1 MAKAAKKRDKK
12 YKPRAV
18 YYPGVIIQ
26 MHSFDAF
33 EKALDD
39 FLVNQEVETDHE
51 GTFIY
56 KNAGVVQSFASTL
69 FVYTRLAHI
78 HGVRTG
84 NQYNLLPLSILQNR
98 MYERRGFDE
107 EEIEAA
113 RECLT
118 ICRQIIS
125 KIPQKE
131 RIDICQGLKTTLE
144 FEKHIEPS
152 ITNPDAMITKMASV
166 MGDIGEELVF
176 ERNKEYQALV
186 EEFPDDARIKL
197 LRDEY
202 SKFMTAYR
210 FKKRLEISNKGLS

>member
-1 MAKAAKKRDKK
+1 MAKATKKRDKK
-12 YKPRAV
+12 YVPRKV

-39 FLVNQEVETDHE
+39 FLINQEVETDHE

-78 HGVRTG
+78 HGIRTG
-84 NQYNLLPLSILQNR
+84 NNYNLHPLAILQNR

-113 RECLT
+113 RKCLT

-125 KIPQKE
+125 KIPQSE
-131 RIDICQGLKTTLE
+131 RIDICQGLKTTLAV
-144 FEKHIEPS
+144 EKHIEAK
-152 ITNPDAMITKMASV
+152 ITDPEAMIGKMASI
-166 MGDIGEELVF
+166 MGDIGEDLVF

-186 EEFPDDARIKL
+186 EEFPDDVRIRL

-202 SKFMTAYR
+202 SKFLTAYR
-210 FKKRLEISNKGLS
+210 FKKRLDLSNKGL

>member
-1 MAKAAKKRDKK
+1 MAKPAKKRDKK
-12 YKPRAV
+12 YVPRPV

-33 EKALDD
+33 EQALDT
-39 FLVNQEVETDHE
+39 FLSTQEVETDHE

-56 KNAGVVQSFASTL
+56 KNAGVTQSFASTL

-84 NQYNLLPLSILQNR
+84 NEYNLHPLAILQNR

-113 RECLT
+113 RSCLT

-131 RIDICQGLKTTLE
+131 RIDICQGLKTTLAA
-144 FEKHIEPS
+144 EKHLDAK
-152 ITNPDAMITKMASV
+152 ITNPDAMIAKMSSI
-166 MGDIGEELVF
+166 MGDIGEDLVN
-176 ERNKEYQALV
+176 ERDKEYQALV
-186 EEFPDDARIKL
+186 EEFPDDIRIKL

-202 SKFMTAYR
+202 SKFATAYR
-210 FKKRLEISNKGLS
+210 FKKRLDLSNKGL

>member
-1 MAKAAKKRDKK
+1 MAKQQKKRDKK
-12 YKPRAV
+12 YVPRAV

-26 MHSFDAF
+26 MQSFDAF
-33 EKALDD
+33 EKALDE
-39 FLVNQEVETDHE
+39 FLNNQEVETDHE

-69 FVYTRLAHI
+69 FIYTRLAHI

-84 NQYNLLPLSILQNR
+84 NEYDLRPLSILQNR

-113 RECLT
+113 RKCLT
-118 ICRQIIS
+118 VCRQIIS

-131 RIDICQGLKTTLE
+131 RIDICQGLRTTLAM
-144 FEKHIEPS
+144 EKHLDAK
-152 ITNPDAMITKMASV
+152 ITNPDQMLSKMMSI
-166 MGDIGEELVF
+166 MGDIGEDLVN
-176 ERNKEYQALV
+176 ERLKEYQALA
-186 EEFPDDARIKL
+186 EERPDDVRIKL

-202 SKFMTAYR
+202 SKFATAYR
-210 FKKRLEISNKGLS
+210 FKKRLDLSNKGL